1 MNSEIKVDK
10 PSPSYL
16 KHSNNGGL
24 FVGLVYVLVLMS
36 ILALA
41 LWQNSEV
48 DKNKAIITLDERITL
63 LEEQLSLADEN
74 NTDSMTGIS
83 ASLQFLDKEVRKLW
97 DLSNKRNKVDI
108 KKLKEDTELINT
120 NLNVINDEIGQLK
133 ELISQ
138 TNKDIDHIRKLSKQ
152 SNDDLNILKALPIQI
167 NNLET
172 KLMLAEDSIQALESY
187 KKQINQT
194 ILEIQSE
201 ISKSCGRQRSA
212 NCYRG

>member
-1 MNSEIKVDK
+1 MI
-10 PSPSYL
+10 
-16 KHSNNGGL
+16 
-24 FVGLVYVLVLMS
+24 
-36 ILALA
+36 
-41 LWQNSEV
+41 
-48 DKNKAIITLDERITL
+48 
-63 LEEQLSLADEN
+63 
-74 NTDSMTGIS
+74 NTD
-83 ASLQFLDKEVRKLW
+83 
-97 DLSNKRNKVDI
+97 
-108 KKLKEDTELINT
+108 
-120 NLNVINDEIGQLK
+120 LNVLNEEIGQLK

-201 ISKSCGRQRSA
+201 ISNLAVDKEVPTVIEDGE
-212 NCYRG
+212 GI

>member
-1 MNSEIKVDK
+1 V
-10 PSPSYL
+10 
-16 KHSNNGGL
+16 
-24 FVGLVYVLVLMS
+24 VVLMS

-48 DKNKAIITLDERITL
+48 DKKNKAIVILDERIAL

-108 KKLKEDTELINT
+108 KKLKENTELINT
-120 NLNVINDEIGQLK
+120 DLNVLNEELGQLK
-133 ELISQ
+133 ELISK
-138 TNKDIDHIRKLSKQ
+138 TNKEADLIRKLSKQ
-152 SNDDLNILKALPIQI
+152 SNEDINSLKALPIEI

-201 ISKSCGRQRSA
+201 ISNLAEDKESPNVIEDGE
-212 NCYRG
+212 GI

>member
-1 MNSEIKVDK
+1 
-10 PSPSYL
+10 
-16 KHSNNGGL
+16 
-24 FVGLVYVLVLMS
+24 MS

-48 DKNKAIITLDERITL
+48 DKKNKAIITLDERIAL

-108 KKLKEDTELINT
+108 KKLTKKTAELINT
-120 NLNVINDEIGQLK
+120 YLNVLNVEIGELK

-167 NNLET
+167 NNLDT

-201 ISKSCGRQRSA
+201 ISNLAADLKKCQLLSRMVKVFDFS
-212 NCYRG
+212 YDK

>member
-1 MNSEIKVDK
+1 
-10 PSPSYL
+10 
-16 KHSNNGGL
+16 
-24 FVGLVYVLVLMS
+24 MS

-48 DKNKAIITLDERITL
+48 DKKNKVIATLDERIAL

-120 NLNVINDEIGQLK
+120 DLNILNKEIGQLK
-133 ELISQ
+133 ELVSQ
-138 TNKDIDHIRKLSKQ
+138 TNKDIDDIKKLSKQ

-201 ISKSCGRQRSA
+201 ISNLAVDKEVPTVIEDGE
-212 NCYRG
+212 GI

>member
-1 MNSEIKVDK
+1 
-10 PSPSYL
+10 
-16 KHSNNGGL
+16 
-24 FVGLVYVLVLMS
+24 
-36 ILALA
+36 
-41 LWQNSEV
+41 
-48 DKNKAIITLDERITL
+48 
-63 LEEQLSLADEN
+63 
-74 NTDSMTGIS
+74 MTGIS

-120 NLNVINDEIGQLK
+120 NLNVLNDEIGQLK

-201 ISKSCGRQRSA
+201 ISNLAVDKEVPTVIEDSEGI
-212 NCYRG
+212 

>member
-1 MNSEIKVDK
+1 M
-10 PSPSYL
+10 
-16 KHSNNGGL
+16 
-24 FVGLVYVLVLMS
+24 VYVLVLMS
-36 ILALA
+36 ILVLA

-48 DKNKAIITLDERITL
+48 DKKNKAIIILDERIAI

-108 KKLKEDTELINT
+108 KKLKEETELINT
-120 NLNVINDEIGQLK
+120 NLNVLNDEIGQLK

-138 TNKDIDHIRKLSKQ
+138 TNKDIDHIRKLSKK
-152 SNDDLNILKALPIQI
+152 SNDDINILKAMPIQI

-201 ISKSCGRQRSA
+201 ISNLAVDKEVPTVIEDGE
-212 NCYRG
+212 GI